1 MVKLQDSTIDKLVPE
16 WQSDL
21 PEVQAIGYALSQSN
35 QRILNLINQSM
46 VYAGIDNLQEKVLD
60 VLAVELR
67 AQFYDEKMEL
77 SKKRE
82 IIKNTLYLH
91 GKAGTV
97 SAVEEMV
104 EYVFGGG
111 KVTEWFDYEGE
122 PFHFKVSTTEIL
134 SGEKNETFTKLIKS
148 MKNARSHLDLI
159 TTERTTESTI
169 YLAAGETSH
178 TIAPVIIA
186 N

>member
-1 MVKLQDSTIDKLVPE
+1 MK
-16 WQSDL
+16 
-21 PEVQAIGYALSQSN
+21 
-35 QRILNLINQSM
+35 SM
-46 VYAGIDNLQEKVLD
+46 VETVKGSISLD
-60 VLAVELR
+60 ELG
-67 AQFYDEKMEL
+67 FTLMHEH
-77 SKKRE
+77 
-82 IIKNTLYLH
+82 LYLGDWNH
-91 GKAGTV
+91 RM
-97 SAVEEMV
+97 SDP
-104 EYVFGGG
+104 
-111 KVTEWFDYEGE
+111 EWFDYEGE

>member
-21 PEVQAIGYALSQSN
+21 PEVQAIGYALSRSN

-91 GKAGTV
+91 GK
-97 SAVEEMV
+97 EMV

-134 SGEKNETFTKLIKS
+134 SGEKNEMFTKLIKS
-148 MKNARSHLDLI
+148 MKNARSHLDSI
-159 TTERTTESTI
+159 IRERTTESTI
-169 YLAAGETSH
+169 YMAAGETSYS
-178 TIAPVIIA
+178 IAPVIVA